1 MKRKPLTT
9 LEAADIGRKMGVR
22 GLCIYRDDIDRALWQ
37 VVTPGRVEAHEPM
50 DEKTWR
56 AFITASGWIT
66 RPARYAT
73 TPGGPKVTVPAND
86 SQDLFDAIREQ
97 LSPHAVAAIASYLQT
112 NRTSDPAVDREVD
125 WFRDQLCELLGGGE
139 AQSRLA
145 EELGL

>member
-1 MKRKPLTT
+1 MNAKHQPLTT
-9 LEAADIGRKMGVR
+9 LEAAKIGRAMGVR
-22 GLCIYRDDIDRALWQ
+22 GLCIYRDELDRELWR
-37 VVTPGRVEAHEPM
+37 VVTPGRNEVHEPM

-66 RPARYAT
+66 RPHDT
-73 TPGGPKVTVPAND
+73 TADERV
-86 SQDLFDAIREQ
+86 FDALREQ
-97 LSPHAVAAIASYLQT
+97 LSPHAIAAIASYLQT